1 VPRPTRTRSAW
12 KSSPRGETRHAIEST
27 ARAPFDM
34 TPDATTYHLVEGR
47 GLPIKHFGEQLRLL
61 SSKR

>member
-1 VPRPTRTRSAW
+1 
-12 KSSPRGETRHAIEST
+12 
-27 ARAPFDM
+27 M